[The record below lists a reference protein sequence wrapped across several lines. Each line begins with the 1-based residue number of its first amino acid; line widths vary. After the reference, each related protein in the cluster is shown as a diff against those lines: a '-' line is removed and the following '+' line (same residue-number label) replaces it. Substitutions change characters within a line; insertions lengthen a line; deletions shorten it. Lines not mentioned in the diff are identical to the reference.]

1 MYNGSGRRRMEERE
15 NVLRE
20 LERDGGLDEPDR
32 LRDRLEALDWLDAHF
47 LDGVAGGGAAGRKTE
62 IYRRA
67 RAVYGRLEEANC
79 ALYRAVRSEIRRGAG
94 RDALMQFAGDGGLGR
109 GSGGL
114 RQPEGYDSLDDLL
127 GGVLQLQEP
136 DARRAELEAEMVAYQ
151 PTPARHIL
159 DWIGRAGLA
168 EQDVVMDLGSGLG
181 HVTLLTAICTQARSV
196 GIEVDAG
203 YVDCARRSAE
213 ALNLS
218 NAMFMRQDVREA
230 DLSLGTVFYLYTP
243 FVGTMMREVLDL
255 LQRETAEREIRVCT
269 YGPCTSAIAG
279 ENWLQPAGSLEADR
293 IAEFCSRG

>member
-1 MYNGSGRRRMEERE
+1 MVDERE

-20 LERDGGLDEPDR
+20 LERDGRLYEPDR
-32 LRDRLEALDWLDAHF
+32 LRDRIEALDWLDAHF
-47 LDGVAGGGAAGRKTE
+47 PDGELAGVAAAGLETE
-62 IYRRA
+62 IRRRA
-67 RAVYGRLEEANC
+67 RAITHRLEAANC
-79 ALYRAVRSEIRRGAG
+79 ALYQAIRGEIQRGAG
-94 RDALMQFAGDGGLGR
+94 RDALLRFAVDQGHGR
-109 GSGGL
+109 GSAGL
-114 RQPEGYDSLDDLL
+114 RKPEGYDYLDDLL
-127 GGVLQLQEP
+127 GRVLNLIEPASGGV
-136 DARRAELEAEMVAYQ
+136 ALEAEMVAYQ
-151 PTPARHIL
+151 PTPARRL
-159 DWIGRAGLA
+159 FDWLGRGTLS
-168 EQDVVMDLGSGLG
+168 ERDVVIDLGSGLG

>member
-1 MYNGSGRRRMEERE
+1 MVDERE

-20 LERDGGLDEPDR
+20 LERDGRLYEPDR
-32 LRDRLEALDWLDAHF
+32 LRDRIEALDWLDAHF
-47 LDGVAGGGAAGRKTE
+47 PDGELAGVAAAGLETE
-62 IYRRA
+62 IRRRA
-67 RAVYGRLEEANC
+67 RAITHRLEAANC
-79 ALYRAVRSEIRRGAG
+79 ALYQAIRGEIQRGAG
-94 RDALMQFAGDGGLGR
+94 RDALLRFAVDQGHGR
-109 GSGGL
+109 GSAGL
-114 RQPEGYDSLDDLL
+114 RKPEGYDYLDDLL
-127 GGVLQLQEP
+127 GRVLNLIEPASGGV
-136 DARRAELEAEMVAYQ
+136 ALEAEMVAYQ